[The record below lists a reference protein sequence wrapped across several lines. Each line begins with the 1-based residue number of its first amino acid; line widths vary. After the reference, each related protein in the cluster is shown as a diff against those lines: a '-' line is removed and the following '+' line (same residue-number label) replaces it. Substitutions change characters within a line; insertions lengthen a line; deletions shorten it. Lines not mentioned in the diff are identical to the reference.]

1 MIARPAHPVLLMAL
15 ACVAGC
21 GNGRATDADVVAR
34 AYTEFLSRNE
44 LRQVIPMDASAEDS
58 AAMATLY
65 IENWMRDRVLMAHAE
80 MNLSAAQKDV
90 EAELLAYRRSL
101 ILHAYEQALIDQ
113 KLDTIVTTAQ
123 VEEYFAANEKNFVLK
138 EDIVRVRWFKV
149 REDDRKTLKRLED
162 LWGSDDASKLRELEI
177 WLAQR
182 GISIFDS
189 GEEWVDF
196 EDLQRDVPLNT
207 DNATDLLDR
216 TDRVVVKDS
225 VNTYFV
231 DLLEHRLRTGTAPVQ
246 RVATEIKAII
256 INQRKLRLLET
267 MRNDLYNNAF
277 ANKDVERLH

>member
-1 MIARPAHPVLLMAL
+1 MAL
-15 ACVAGC
+15 ACVVGC
-21 GNGRATDADVVAR
+21 GNGTATEADAVAR

-58 AAMATLY
+58 AAMATQY

-113 KLDTIVTTAQ
+113 KLDTNVTTAQ
-123 VEEYFAANEKNFVLK
+123 VEEYYAANEKNFVLK
-138 EDIVRVRWFKV
+138 DDIVRVRWFKV

-182 GISIFDS
+182 GVSIFDS

-196 EDLQRDVPLNT
+196 EDLQSDVPLET

-216 TDRVVVKDS
+216 TRRVVVKDS

-231 DLLEHRLRTGTAPVQ
+231 DLFEHRLRTGTAPVQ
-246 RVATEIKAII
+246 RVATEIRAII
-256 INQRKLRLLET
+256 INQRKLGLLET
-267 MRNDLYNNAF
+267 MRNDLYKDAF
-277 ANKDVERLH
+277 ANKDVERLY